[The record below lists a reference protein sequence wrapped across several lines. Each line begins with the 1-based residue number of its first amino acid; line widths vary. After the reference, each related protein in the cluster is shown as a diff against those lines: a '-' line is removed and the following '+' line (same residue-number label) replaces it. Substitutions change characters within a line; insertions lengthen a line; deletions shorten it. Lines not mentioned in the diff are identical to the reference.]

1 MHKHII
7 SIVIVLLFAGCTTP
21 GMFFSP
27 PGGGEENVHHLDGIN
42 DFTDTQIVG
51 IDPVGDISEKN
62 LDLDTLWAVIED
74 SMLYIGFNAYASH
87 FGLSYGVYIF
97 PDSISPSGAT
107 NDPWDRAVNYNGFY
121 PEYVLYFWHD
131 ETENIITSANFCT
144 FNGSWKYT
152 DITSSELFILNKTN
166 HFMEIGVKLSELGD
180 PDSIFIEVFTT
191 GGTNSHAQ
199 DTSPFDSNV
208 SFPNPDWSSTV
219 TSLSNA
225 VLVK

>member
-7 SIVIVLLFAGCTTP
+7 SIVIVLLFAGCSTP
-21 GMFFSP
+21 EMFFNP
-27 PGGGEENVHHLDGIN
+27 PGGGEGNVHHLDGIN

-51 IDPVGDISEKN
+51 IDPVGDISEKS

-97 PDSISPSGAT
+97 PDSILSSGAT
-107 NDPWDRAVNYNGFY
+107 GDPWNRAVNYDGFY
-121 PEYVLYFWHD
+121 PEYILYFWHD
-131 ETENIITSANFCT
+131 ETENNITSANFWT
-144 FNGSWKYT
+144 FSGSWSYK
-152 DITSSELFILNKTN
+152 DITSNEFILNKTN
-166 HFMEIGVKLSELGD
+166 HFMEIGINLSELGD
-180 PDSIFIEVFTT
+180 PDSVYIEVFTT
-191 GGTNSHAQ
+191 GSENSHAQ
-199 DTSPFDSNV
+199 DTSPSDSNV